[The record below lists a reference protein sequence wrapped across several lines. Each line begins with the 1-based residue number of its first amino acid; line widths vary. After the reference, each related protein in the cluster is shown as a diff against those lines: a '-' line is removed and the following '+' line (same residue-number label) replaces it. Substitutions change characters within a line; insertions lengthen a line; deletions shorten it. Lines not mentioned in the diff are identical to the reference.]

1 MTIHP
6 LYIFPNAIYLYI
18 SPISIIF
25 IYQAGD
31 ETINDH
37 IPDINNDDEIS
48 VQANTLTAGGSDAV
62 DDGDI
67 PDLPRDSRY
76 AMDFCFFI
84 ICYWDFPL

>member
-6 LYIFPNAIYLYI
+6 LNIFSQCYIYIYFTYQYYF
-18 SPISIIF
+18 S

-76 AMDFCFFI
+76 VN
-84 ICYWDFPL
+84 